1 MYFTVSDEADLYN
14 LQYISMDA
22 KAFVEDQIQ
31 EFKRKASHNKNESLG
46 LIAFSIA
53 CSLAAPL
60 FISLGEGKLLEKVI
74 PSILSVLAAGCTSW
88 LQLRKPQKLWSM
100 YRNTQRL
107 LENELVKYSFR
118 MGDYQLHATP
128 EGLLAERASTIT
140 FAVHE
145 EWTKLI
151 PNADSVSPKT
161 IG

>member
-1 MYFTVSDEADLYN
+1 
-14 LQYISMDA
+14 MDA
-22 KAFVEDQIQ
+22 KVFVENQII

-46 LIAFSIA
+46 LIALSISCA
-53 CSLAAPL
+53 LAAPL

-74 PSILSVLAAGCTSW
+74 PSILSVLSAGCTSW

-107 LENELVKYSFR
+107 LENELVRYSFK
-118 MGDYQLHATP
+118 MGDYQTHVTP

-145 EWTKLI
+145 EWSKLV
-151 PNADSVSPKT
+151 PNADSLPSKAIT
-161 IG
+161 

>member
-1 MYFTVSDEADLYN
+1 
-14 LQYISMDA
+14 MDA
-22 KAFVEDQIQ
+22 KVFVEQQIQ
-31 EFKRKASHNKNESLG
+31 EFKQKASHNKNESLS

-74 PSILSVLAAGCTSW
+74 PSVLSVLAAGCTSW

-107 LENELVKYSFR
+107 LENELVKYSFKL
-118 MGDYQLHATP
+118 GDYQTHENP

-145 EWTKLI
+145 EWSRLV
-151 PNADSVSPKT
+151 PNTDSVSLK
-161 IG
+161 GMN